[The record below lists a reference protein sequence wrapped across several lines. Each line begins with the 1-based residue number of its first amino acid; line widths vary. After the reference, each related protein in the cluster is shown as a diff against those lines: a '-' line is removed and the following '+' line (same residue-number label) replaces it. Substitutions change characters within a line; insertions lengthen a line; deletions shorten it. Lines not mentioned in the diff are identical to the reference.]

1 MEQARCDAGEQFAL
15 GQPVLDQA
23 GMHIDR
29 PRHRDAV
36 ERQFLIVNAISRK
49 TGKQSPDKR
58 DKSDDKSQPN
68 HSVTLK

>member
-1 MEQARCDAGEQFAL
+1 
-15 GQPVLDQA
+15 
-23 GMHIDR
+23 MHIDR

-36 ERQFLIVNAISRK
+36 ERQFLIVNAIGRK